1 MEPQMQHHD
10 ELFLAIGRL
19 EGKLDSLI
27 AMQGKQGDELKD
39 HDIRIRS
46 LEQSKS
52 HFIGYAAAAGGVLGI
67 VANYAIK
74 AFA

>member
-1 MEPQMQHHD
+1 MQHHD

-27 AMQGKQGDELKD
+27 AMQGKQGEDLKSHDE
-39 HDIRIRS
+39 RIRH
-46 LEQSKS
+46 LEQSRS
-52 HFIGYAAAAGGVLGI
+52 HILGYAAAAGGVLGL
-67 VANYAIK
+67 VANYVIK

>member
-1 MEPQMQHHD
+1 MNPSHHD

-52 HFIGYAAAAGGVLGI
+52 HFIGYAAAAGGALGL
-67 VANYAIK
+67 VAHYAIK

>member
-1 MEPQMQHHD
+1 MTAQHHD

-39 HDIRIRS
+39 HDIRLRS

-67 VANYAIK
+67 VANYVIK

>member
-1 MEPQMQHHD
+1 MTMQHHD

-19 EGKLDSLI
+19 EGKIDSIL
-27 AMQGKQGDELKD
+27 AQQSRQNDELKS
-39 HDIRIRS
+39 HDERIRH
-46 LEQSKS
+46 LEQSRS
-52 HFIGYAAAAGGVLGI
+52 HILGYAAAAGGVLGL

>member
-1 MEPQMQHHD
+1 MSNMHHD

-52 HFIGYAAAAGGVLGI
+52 HFIGYAAAAGGLLGL
-67 VANYAIK
+67 VAHYAIK

>member
-1 MEPQMQHHD
+1 MSNMHHD

-39 HDIRIRS
+39 HDIRLRS

-52 HFIGYAAAAGGVLGI
+52 HFIGYAAAAGGLLGL
-67 VANYAIK
+67 VAHYAIK

>member
-1 MEPQMQHHD
+1 MNASHHD

-27 AMQGKQGDELKD
+27 GMQSNQGKELKE
-39 HDIRIRS
+39 HDGRLRS

-52 HFIGYAAAAGGVLGI
+52 HFLGYAAAAGGILGI
-67 VANYAIK
+67 VTSFAIK

>member
-1 MEPQMQHHD
+1 
-10 ELFLAIGRL
+10 
-19 EGKLDSLI
+19 LI

-39 HDIRIRS
+39 HDIRIRN

-52 HFIGYAAAAGGVLGI
+52 HFIGYAAAAGGLLGL
-67 VANYAIK
+67 VAHYAIK

>member
-1 MEPQMQHHD
+1 MTAQHHD

-39 HDIRIRS
+39 HDIRLRS

-52 HFIGYAAAAGGVLGI
+52 HFIGYAAAAGGLLGL
-67 VANYAIK
+67 VAHYAIK

>member
-1 MEPQMQHHD
+1 MEPKMQHHD

-27 AMQGKQGDELKD
+27 AMQSNQGEELKE
-39 HDIRIRS
+39 HDARLRS

-67 VANYAIK
+67 VAHYAIK

>member
-1 MEPQMQHHD
+1 MNSSHHD

-39 HDIRIRS
+39 HDIRIRK
-46 LEQSKS
+46 LEHSKN
-52 HFIGYAAAAGGVLGI
+52 HFIGYAAAAGGLL
-67 VANYAIK
+67 
-74 AFA
+74 

>member
-1 MEPQMQHHD
+1 MTSSHHD

-39 HDIRIRS
+39 HDIRLRS

-67 VANYAIK
+67 VANYVIK

>member
-1 MEPQMQHHD
+1 MSNMHHD

-39 HDIRIRS
+39 HDIRIRN

-52 HFIGYAAAAGGVLGI
+52 HFIGYAAAAGGLLGL
-67 VANYAIK
+67 VAHYAIK

>member
-1 MEPQMQHHD
+1 MEPKMQHHD

-67 VANYAIK
+67 VANYVIK

>member
-1 MEPQMQHHD
+1 MSNMHHD

-39 HDIRIRS
+39 HDIRLRS

-67 VANYAIK
+67 VANYVIK

>member
-1 MEPQMQHHD
+1 MTNMHHD

-52 HFIGYAAAAGGVLGI
+52 HFIGYAAAAGGLLGL
-67 VANYAIK
+67 VAHYAIK

>member
-1 MEPQMQHHD
+1 MSNMHHD

-39 HDIRIRS
+39 HDIRLRS

-52 HFIGYAAAAGGVLGI
+52 HFIGYAAAAGGALGL
-67 VANYAIK
+67 VAHYAIK

>member
-1 MEPQMQHHD
+1 MSMPHNE

-19 EGKLDSLI
+19 EGKIDSIL
-27 AMQGKQGDELKD
+27 AQQTRQNDELKS
-39 HDIRIRS
+39 HDERIRS

-52 HFIGYAAAAGGVLGI
+52 HILGYSAAAGGILGL
-67 VANYAIK
+67 VANYVIR

>member
-1 MEPQMQHHD
+1 MNPSHHD

-52 HFIGYAAAAGGVLGI
+52 HFLGYAAAAGGILGI
-67 VANYAIK
+67 VTSFAIK

>member
-1 MEPQMQHHD
+1 MEPKMQHHD

-27 AMQGKQGDELKD
+27 AMQSNQGEELKE
-39 HDIRIRS
+39 HDARLRS

-52 HFIGYAAAAGGVLGI
+52 HFIGYAAAAGGLLGL
-67 VANYAIK
+67 VAHYAIK